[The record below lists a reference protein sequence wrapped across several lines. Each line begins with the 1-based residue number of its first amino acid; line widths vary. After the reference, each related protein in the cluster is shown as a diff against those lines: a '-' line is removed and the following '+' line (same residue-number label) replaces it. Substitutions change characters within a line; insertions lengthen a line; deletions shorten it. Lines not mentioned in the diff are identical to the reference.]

1 MGMISKLILEGI
13 MKKNE
18 SFLPRHLIHPLLLN
32 PLQILQPLKQ
42 SINVS
47 LPILTETPNAE
58 APGILNLGSRR
69 RGPVGFTVQPLCL
82 RFPKD
87 GRLGETQR

>member
-1 MGMISKLILEGI
+1 MISKLILEGI

-18 SFLPRHLIHPLLLN
+18 SFLPRHLIHPLLFN

-47 LPILTETPNAE
+47 LPILTDIPNAE
-58 APGILNLGSRR
+58 APGILNLGRR
-69 RGPVGFTVQPLCL
+69 LGPAGFTIQFLCL
-82 RFPKD
+82 RCPRD
-87 GRLGETQR
+87 GRLGESQSRC